1 VNLKLEEKMKKVVF
15 ITVLSFFLL
24 QSLAFSQKVE
34 QGKVTRIKEW
44 GNIQPR
50 KLIDTPTA
58 GLLPRG
64 SFDFDIR
71 IYPGGGVI
79 NTIDI
84 GLMNRF
90 MLGISY
96 GGAKLISEEKPVW
109 NPRPEISAK
118 IRVINESYLL
128 PAVALGYDGQGVGL
142 YYDADSLKRYQY
154 KSKGFY
160 AVASKNYLLNEMPI
174 GFHFGMNYSLEGE
187 DQNKSLTLFMGT
199 DVRFNESLG
208 TLLEYDLGTN
218 DNKSTALGKGRG
230 YLNLGLQWTFSDRLS
245 LELDLRNVLQ
255 NTRNVS
261 QIGRE
266 FRIIYVEFF

>member
-1 VNLKLEEKMKKVVF
+1 MKRIVLV
-15 ITVLSFFLL
+15 TVLSLFLF
-24 QSLAFSQKVE
+24 QGLAFSQVVE
-34 QGKVTRIKEW
+34 QGKVTRIKDR
-44 GNIQPR
+44 GIIQPR

-90 MLGISY
+90 MLGVSY
-96 GGAKLISEEKPVW
+96 GGARLISEETPVW
-109 NPRPEISAK
+109 NPRPEIAAK
-118 IRVINESYLL
+118 IRVINESYVM
-128 PAVALGYDGQGVGL
+128 PGIAVGYDGQGIGP

-160 AVASKNYLLNEMPI
+160 AVASKGYLFGIVPI
-174 GFHFGMNYSLEGE
+174 GFHVGMNYSLEGK
-187 DQNKSLTLFMGT
+187 DQDKNISLFMGS
-199 DVRFNESLG
+199 DIRFNESLG
-208 TLLEYDLGTN
+208 ALLEYDLGTN
-218 DNKSTALGKGRG
+218 DNKSTALGRGRG

-245 LELDLRNVLQ
+245 LELDLRNMLQ
-255 NTRNVS
+255 NTRHIS

>member
-1 VNLKLEEKMKKVVF
+1 MKRVVLF
-15 ITVLSFFLL
+15 TVLVLFLGTG
-24 QSLAFSQKVE
+24 AVFSQKVE

-44 GNIQPR
+44 GIVQPR

-64 SFDFDIR
+64 TFDFDIR

-90 MLGISY
+90 MLGVSY
-96 GGAKLISEEKPVW
+96 GGARLISEQSPIW

-118 IRVINESYLL
+118 IRMINETYLL
-128 PAVALGYDGQGVGL
+128 PAVALGYDGQGIGP

-160 AVASKNYLLNEMPI
+160 AVASKNYLFGEMPI
-174 GFHFGMNYSLEGE
+174 GFHFGMNYSLEGK
-187 DQNKSLTLFMGT
+187 DQNKAITLFMGT
-199 DVRFNESLG
+199 DVRFNESLAA
-208 TLLEYDLGTN
+208 LLEYDLGTN

-230 YLNLGLQWTFSDRLS
+230 YLNLGLQWTFSNQLS

-266 FRIIYVEFF
+266 FRIIYVESF

>member
-1 VNLKLEEKMKKVVF
+1 MNLKPEEKMKKIVL
-15 ITVLSFFLL
+15 ITVLSLFLL
-24 QSLAFSQKVE
+24 QGIAFSQKVE

-64 SFDFDIR
+64 SFDFDIK

-96 GGAKLISEEKPVW
+96 GGAKLISQETPVW
-109 NPRPEISAK
+109 NPRPEIAAK
-118 IRVINESYLL
+118 IRLINESYLL
-128 PAVALGYDGQGVGL
+128 PALALGYDGQGMGE
-142 YYDADSLKRYQY
+142 YDDSLKRYQF
-154 KSKGFY
+154 KSRGFY
-160 AVASKNYLLNEMPI
+160 GVVSKNYLVYDILM
-174 GFHFGMNYSLEGE
+174 GFHFGANYSLENDDKDKNLNLYTGA
-187 DQNKSLTLFMGT
+187 DI
-199 DVRFNESLG
+199 RFNESIG
-208 TLLEYDLGTN
+208 ALLEYDLGTN
-218 DNKSTALGKGRG
+218 DDNNAAFGRGRG
-230 YLNLGLQWTFSDRLS
+230 YLNLGIQWIFSDRLT
-245 LELDLRNVLQ
+245 LELDLRNVFQ
-255 NTRNVS
+255 NTRDVS
-261 QIGRE
+261 QVGRE

>member
-1 VNLKLEEKMKKVVF
+1 MRRIIF
-15 ITVLSFFLL
+15 ITVLFLFLL
-24 QSLAFSQKVE
+24 QGLAFSQKVE
-34 QGKVTRIKEW
+34 QGRVTRVREW

-64 SFDFDIR
+64 SFDFDIK

-79 NTIDI
+79 NYIDI

-90 MLGISY
+90 MLGVSY
-96 GGAKLISEEKPVW
+96 GGAKLISEEKPIW

-118 IRVINESYLL
+118 IRLISETYAL
-128 PAVALGYDGQGVGL
+128 PAIALGYDGQGMGP
-142 YYDADSLKRYQY
+142 YYDADSLKRYQI
-154 KSKGFY
+154 KSRGFY
-160 AVASKNYLLNEMPI
+160 AVASKNYLFGALPI
-174 GFHFGMNYSLEGE
+174 GFHFGMNYSTEGK
-187 DQNKSLTLFMGT
+187 DQDKTISLFMGT
-199 DVRFNESLG
+199 DVRFNESLAA
-208 TLLEYDLGTN
+208 LLEYDLGTN

-230 YLNLGLQWTFSDRLS
+230 YLNLGFQWTFSDQLA

-255 NTRNVS
+255 NTKDVS